1 MQKGPLPGGPFC
13 CPFFAPGG
21 GVLHIRKGNCGKPGG
36 GSRQERRPVQM
47 RRQRGFESLMAHRKA
62 GRLRPPHTG
71 FPRGEADA
79 VRRLMRWNLPTTKNR
94 PRRFPSGTPGA
105 VLRFKEVPP
114 RSSATNQNLPEWQ
127 VGALPSGSRSLLPPR
142 REVCDPPLNTS
153 SLNLISRIISSRN
166 KSCRAGVTP
175 LNFLLTECRTGR

>member
-13 CPFFAPGG
+13 CPFFAPSSR
-21 GVLHIRKGNCGKPGG
+21 VLHIRERNCGKPGWV
-36 GSRQERRPVQM
+36 E
-47 RRQRGFESLMAHRKA
+47 KA
-62 GRLRPPHTG
+62 APARFWLPLREILAS
-71 FPRGEADA
+71 PRGEG
-79 VRRLMRWNLPTTKNR
+79 VLRRDTKNR

-114 RSSATNQNLPEWQ
+114 RSSATNQNLPDWQ
-127 VGALPSGSRSLLPPR
+127 VGALPSESRSLLPPR

-175 LNFLLTECRTGR
+175 SKFLLTECRTGR

>member
-13 CPFFAPGG
+13 CPFSHRADGFCTFEKEIVENPAGW
-21 GVLHIRKGNCGKPGG
+21 RKRHRRGFGFPCEKIWLPLEGKAFDGETQKTALG
-36 GSRQERRPVQM
+36 GS
-47 RRQRGFESLMAHRKA
+47 HRE
-62 GRLRPPHTG
+62 P
-71 FPRGEADA
+71 
-79 VRRLMRWNLPTTKNR
+79 
-94 PRRFPSGTPGA
+94 PGA

-114 RSSATNQNLPEWQ
+114 RSSATNQNLPDWQ
-127 VGALPSGSRSLLPPR
+127 VGALPSESRSLLPPR

-175 LNFLLTECRTGR
+175 SKFLLTECRTGR

>member
-21 GVLHIRKGNCGKPGG
+21 GVLHIREGNCGKPGG
-36 GSRQERRPVQM
+36 VPGRRGGRCKCGGREGAKPSWPTGKREDFA
-47 RRQRGFESLMAHRKA
+47 RRTQASS
-62 GRLRPPHTG
+62 
-71 FPRGEADA
+71 RGEADA
-79 VRRLMRWNLPTTKNR
+79 VRRRMRWNLPTTKNR

>member
-1 MQKGPLPGGPFC
+1 ML
-13 CPFFAPGG
+13 PFFRAG
-21 GVLHIRKGNCGKPGG
+21 R
-36 GSRQERRPVQM
+36 
-47 RRQRGFESLMAHRKA
+47 RGFTHPGRKLWKTRRGFPAGEAAGTNAAAERVQIPHGPPESGKA
-62 GRLRPPHTG
+62 S
-71 FPRGEADA
+71 PRGEADA

>member
-21 GVLHIRKGNCGKPGG
+21 GVLHIRGGNCGKPGG
-36 GSRQERRPVQM
+36 VSRQEKRRCKCGGREGSNPSWPTGKREGFV
-47 RRQRGFESLMAHRKA
+47 RRTQASS
-62 GRLRPPHTG
+62 
-71 FPRGEADA
+71 RGEADA

-175 LNFLLTECRTGR
+175 SKFLLTECRTGR

>member
-13 CPFFAPGG
+13 CPFFAPSSR
-21 GVLHIRKGNCGKPGG
+21 VLHIRERNCGKSGG
-36 GSRQERRPVQM
+36 VE
-47 RRQRGFESLMAHRKA
+47 KA
-62 GRLRPPHTG
+62 APARFWLPLREILAS
-71 FPRGEADA
+71 PRGEADA

>member
-13 CPFFAPGG
+13 CPFFAPDG
-21 GVLHIRKGNCGKPGG
+21 GVLHIRGGNCGKPGG
-36 GSRQERRPVQM
+36 VE
-47 RRQRGFESLMAHRKA
+47 KA
-62 GRLRPPHTG
+62 APARFWLPLREILAS
-71 FPRGEADA
+71 PRGEADA

-114 RSSATNQNLPEWQ
+114 RSSATNQNLPNWQ

-175 LNFLLTECRTGR
+175 SKFLLTECRTGR

>member
-13 CPFFAPGG
+13 CPFFAPSSRI
-21 GVLHIRKGNCGKPGG
+21 LHIRERNCGKPG
-36 GSRQERRPVQM
+36 RVE
-47 RRQRGFESLMAHRKA
+47 KA
-62 GRLRPPHTG
+62 APARFLLPLEGKA
-71 FPRGEADA
+71 FDGEAQ
-79 VRRLMRWNLPTTKNR
+79 KNR

-114 RSSATNQNLPEWQ
+114 RSSATNQNLPDWQ

-175 LNFLLTECRTGR
+175 SKFLLTECRTGR